1 MTTTPHSLLSMN
13 LRVAQTRL
21 LLIAAALTCQLVVGA
36 TMCRADHNT
45 LFRWNYGNGGDTKD
59 AAEKLAEPLVT
70 DRPDFTEAS
79 STVGLG
85 VVQIEGGYTYSYD
98 ANNVGSSVNHSY
110 PETLLRVGIL
120 AEWLEARV
128 AWNYASAGDTV
139 FGANRTMGSGSE
151 DLYLGFKW
159 ALTGQAGICPE
170 MGIITQMTVPTGDHP
185 FSAGETLPGVAWLYG
200 WDLNDWISTGGS
212 TQVNRALDSVTGDP
226 YSELAQSWTI
236 GYSLTDRVG
245 AYTEW
250 YGLMP
255 DGADVDHTQN
265 YANGGFTFLVNN
277 NLQLDIRAGVGL
289 NEAAVDFFSGA
300 GLSWRL

>member
-1 MTTTPHSLLSMN
+1 MQTPHAKPTMN
-13 LRVAQTRL
+13 F
-21 LLIAAALTCQLVVGA
+21 AAAYARFLVLAAAFVWQFIEQ
-36 TMCRADHNT
+36 TSTCRAQHNT
-45 LFRWNYGNGGDTKD
+45 LFRWSYGDGGETMD
-59 AAEKLAEPLVT
+59 AAQKLAEPLVT

-85 VVQIEGGYTYSYD
+85 VVQIEAGYTYSHD
-98 ANNVGSSVNHSY
+98 ASNVGNSTNHSY

-128 AWNYASAGDTV
+128 AWNYASANDTI
-139 FGANRTMGSGSE
+139 FGAGRTMESGSE

-159 ALTGQAGICPE
+159 ALTGQAGLLPE
-170 MGIITQMTVPTGDHP
+170 MGIITQMTVPTGSDA
-185 FSAGETLPGVAWLYG
+185 FTAGETLPGVSWLYG

-212 TQVNRALDSVTGDP
+212 TQVNRAIDGETAQP
-226 YSELAQSWTI
+226 YSEFAQSWTI
-236 GYSLTDRVG
+236 GYSLGDRVG

-250 YGLMP
+250 FGIMP
-255 DGADVDHTQN
+255 DGADSDHTQN

-289 NEAAVDFFSGA
+289 NEAADDFFTGA
-300 GLSWRL
+300 GLSFRL

>member
-1 MTTTPHSLLSMN
+1 MNRTAANARFFLLAAAFAWQSIEHTTT
-13 LRVAQTRL
+13 
-21 LLIAAALTCQLVVGA
+21 
-36 TMCRADHNT
+36 CRAQHNT
-45 LFRWNYGNGGDTKD
+45 LFRWSYGDGGETKS

-98 ANNVGSSVNHSY
+98 ANNVGSSTNHSY

-128 AWNYASAGDTV
+128 AWNYASANDTI
-139 FGANRTMGSGSE
+139 FGANRTAGAGSE

-159 ALTGQAGICPE
+159 ALTGQAGILPE
-170 MGIITQMTVPTGDHP
+170 MGIITQMTVPTGSHD
-185 FSAGETLPGVAWLYG
+185 FTAGETLPGVSWLYG

-212 TQVNRALDSVTGDP
+212 TQWNRALDGETGRP
-226 YSELAQSWTI
+226 YGEFAQSWTI
-236 GYSLTDRVG
+236 GYSLCDRVG

-250 YGLMP
+250 FGIMP
-255 DGADVDHTQN
+255 DGADSDHTQN
-265 YANGGFTFLVNN
+265 YANGGFTFLVND
-277 NLQLDIRAGVGL
+277 NLQFDIRAGVGL
-289 NEAAVDFFSGA
+289 NEAADDFFTGA
-300 GLSWRL
+300 GLAYRL